1 MRYRCAHDANHKD
14 VTAVYRK
21 AGVWFRDVS
30 SYLGFGCDL
39 IARHRDGY
47 IVAIEIKDPAKPPSA
62 RKLKPS
68 EAELMEAFPNFFRI
82 VLDERDALAAVGFE
96 APF

>member
-14 VTAVYRK
+14 ITACYRT
-21 AGVWFRDVS
+21 AGVWHRDTS
-30 SYLGFGCDL
+30 NYLGLGCDL
-39 IARHRDGY
+39 IARHREGY
-47 IVAIEIKDPAKPPSA
+47 IVAIEIKDPNKPPSA

-68 EAELMEAFPNFFRI
+68 ESELRDAFPNFFRI
-82 VLDERDALAAVGFE
+82 VLDEREALAAVGFE

>member
-1 MRYRCAHDANHKD
+1 MRYRCAKDANHKAI
-14 VTAVYRK
+14 TACYRT
-21 AGVWFRDVS
+21 AGVWHLDVS
-30 SYLGFGCDL
+30 SYLGLGCDIL
-39 IARHRDGY
+39 ARHRDGY

-68 EAELMEAFPNFFRI
+68 EAELMEAFPNFFKI
-82 VLDERDALAAVGFE
+82 VLDERDALAAVGYE